1 MVPSR
6 RILRTLVA
14 TLAFLFFVAPA
25 LADQVTPSE
34 RVKTRLRAKDQPG
47 PEGNVVGYLKPGEK
61 ADLLRT
67 TGAWREVKAATW
79 TGYVPSGYTTV
90 IPDEPTPA
98 PTAATVQP
106 KPATQPTTSK
116 IPAGDS
122 IVGSVHVTLGIPLDN
137 DPSDDYLLNR
147 QYWVASYN
155 PKRLV
160 PNWVAW
166 RLVPS
171 DLGNQARSNSFAP
184 DKNLPSTITIVQPK
198 DYAKSGYDKGH
209 MCPSADRTSALPAN
223 TETFLMT
230 NMQPQL
236 HSLNAGPWKSLET
249 YERGLAASG
258 KQVEIVAGGVFTNST
273 ATIGPGIAVPT
284 ANFKILVVQEPGQ
297 TASDVTTSTPVYAVI
312 MPNKAESAGTK
323 WTQFLVSVDEVERQ
337 TGYDFLSEIPDDVE
351 NVIEARVANAPE

>member
-1 MVPSR
+1 
-6 RILRTLVA
+6 
-14 TLAFLFFVAPA
+14 
-25 LADQVTPSE
+25 
-34 RVKTRLRAKDQPG
+34 
-47 PEGNVVGYLKPGEK
+47 
-61 ADLLRT
+61 
-67 TGAWREVKAATW
+67 
-79 TGYVPSGYTTV
+79 
-90 IPDEPTPA
+90 
-98 PTAATVQP
+98 
-106 KPATQPTTSK
+106 
-116 IPAGDS
+116 
-122 IVGSVHVTLGIPLDN
+122 
-137 DPSDDYLLNR
+137 
-147 QYWVASYN
+147 
-155 PKRLV
+155 
-160 PNWVAW
+160 VAW

-209 MCPSADRTSALPAN
+209 MCPSADRTSTLPAN